1 LKWLKDSQ
9 IPNMAQFNNGLSFNN
24 LPIKY
29 QNTYNKYDTW
39 DGVGDMPQ
47 WLSTPINRYG
57 AKLEDFAVEKPVYD
71 AVGGIDPRAI
81 LSAMRQAL
89 DAPSEENIQALAREA
104 GLSIEKPS
112 TIKPMTADQ
121 SNYLFKQAAILD
133 RLSNKNA
140 AIAMRGRSTSRAQ
153 ATTKSANMGRNA
165 ARMDSLKDTV
175 RREMR
180 KWQQEGHT
188 LDNIPTAFK
197 SLYLYNDQGNY
208 DPIKVVEPAS
218 VQSVKSQDL
227 AIKKPVQPL
236 PSNETIH
243 LQGIGK
249 HPAIMAANVKIGDSI
264 VFNFGSTAVV
274 KSITQTD
281 KMVDFT
287 FENGDKMRFKKDRLI
302 GHIAKVE
309 TAKYDDIGSFNFTPA
324 IDFDSTLKAIKTAL
338 TDSSESNIKRL
349 ATLAGL
355 KLKQAEP
362 DIELDM
368 FGDPIQSQGFDLF
381 GDPIQDGDDS
391 PVEELPRLAVVE
403 LPLNKLTLSED
414 VPQFKSGADDESGVV
429 EALGGKFDRTGVA
442 PIQVW
447 ERTDGRLEIISGRHR
462 TDLARRSGE
471 KTIPAQVHKESE
483 GFTAK
488 QAMMLDAELNIRDGQ
503 GKVKDYVDYF
513 THSEISEDE
522 AERRG
527 LIARSI
533 GQRAFT
539 IASKGSEELKTLH
552 RNEIISD
559 QAAAEIANIAPSN
572 SAMQAVGL
580 RVLQEHKPLNNAL
593 NTIRA
598 VMALTREKG
607 QEPDTFDLFGFD
619 DSALKEAEAM
629 ARIASRKQRQIAEQ
643 LNAIKG
649 AVKNPKLAAKHG
661 VVVENEADALAK
673 VQAMT
678 AQKARWDNWSS
689 HADLLAEVRE
699 ELNDKFDSLLDDE
712 DDYYW
717 LCQEELAL

>member
-1 LKWLKDSQ
+1 
-9 IPNMAQFNNGLSFNN
+9 
-24 LPIKY
+24 
-29 QNTYNKYDTW
+29 
-39 DGVGDMPQ
+39 
-47 WLSTPINRYG
+47 
-57 AKLEDFAVEKPVYD
+57 
-71 AVGGIDPRAI
+71 
-81 LSAMRQAL
+81 
-89 DAPSEENIQALAREA
+89 
-104 GLSIEKPS
+104 
-112 TIKPMTADQ
+112 
-121 SNYLFKQAAILD
+121 
-133 RLSNKNA
+133 
-140 AIAMRGRSTSRAQ
+140 
-153 ATTKSANMGRNA
+153 
-165 ARMDSLKDTV
+165 
-175 RREMR
+175 
-180 KWQQEGHT
+180 
-188 LDNIPTAFK
+188 
-197 SLYLYNDQGNY
+197 
-208 DPIKVVEPAS
+208 
-218 VQSVKSQDL
+218 
-227 AIKKPVQPL
+227 
-236 PSNETIH
+236 
-243 LQGIGK
+243 
-249 HPAIMAANVKIGDSI
+249 
-264 VFNFGSTAVV
+264 
-274 KSITQTD
+274 
-281 KMVDFT
+281 MVDFT
-287 FENGDKMRFKKDRLI
+287 FENGDKMRFKKDRLV
-302 GHIAKVE
+302 GYIAKVE
-309 TAKYDDIGSFNFTPA
+309 SAKYDDIGGFNFTPA
-324 IDFDSTLKAIKTAL
+324 IDLDQTLKAIKDTL
-338 TDSSESNIKRL
+338 FTNGSHDNIKRL

-355 KLKQAEP
+355 TLKEPEP
-362 DIELDM
+362 DVEFDM
-368 FGDPIQSQGFDLF
+368 FGEPINQDFDLF
-381 GDPIQDGDDS
+381 GEPIQDGEES

-414 VPQFKSGADDESGVV
+414 VPQFKSGADGESGVV

-462 TDLARRSGE
+462 ADLARRSGE

-533 GQRAFT
+533 GQRAFV
-539 IASKGSEELKTLH
+539 IASKGSEELITLH

-559 QAAAEIANIAPSN
+559 QAAAEIASIAPNN

-643 LNAIKG
+643 LTAIKG

-673 VQAMT
+673 VKTMT

-689 HADLLAEVRE
+689 YADLLAEVRS
-699 ELNDKFDSLLDDE
+699 ELNTKLDSLDDE

-717 LCQEELAL
+717 FCQEELAA

>member
-1 LKWLKDSQ
+1 
-9 IPNMAQFNNGLSFNN
+9 MFGE
-24 LPIKY
+24 
-29 QNTYNKYDTW
+29 
-39 DGVGDMPQ
+39 
-47 WLSTPINRYG
+47 PIN
-57 AKLEDFAVEKPVYD
+57 
-71 AVGGIDPRAI
+71 
-81 LSAMRQAL
+81 
-89 DAPSEENIQALAREA
+89 
-104 GLSIEKPS
+104 
-112 TIKPMTADQ
+112 
-121 SNYLFKQAAILD
+121 
-133 RLSNKNA
+133 
-140 AIAMRGRSTSRAQ
+140 
-153 ATTKSANMGRNA
+153 
-165 ARMDSLKDTV
+165 
-175 RREMR
+175 
-180 KWQQEGHT
+180 
-188 LDNIPTAFK
+188 
-197 SLYLYNDQGNY
+197 
-208 DPIKVVEPAS
+208 
-218 VQSVKSQDL
+218 QD
-227 AIKKPVQPL
+227 
-236 PSNETIH
+236 
-243 LQGIGK
+243 
-249 HPAIMAANVKIGDSI
+249 
-264 VFNFGSTAVV
+264 
-274 KSITQTD
+274 
-281 KMVDFT
+281 
-287 FENGDKMRFKKDRLI
+287 
-302 GHIAKVE
+302 
-309 TAKYDDIGSFNFTPA
+309 
-324 IDFDSTLKAIKTAL
+324 
-338 TDSSESNIKRL
+338 
-349 ATLAGL
+349 
-355 KLKQAEP
+355 
-362 DIELDM
+362 
-368 FGDPIQSQGFDLF
+368 FDLF
-381 GDPIQDGDDS
+381 GEPIQDGEES

-414 VPQFKSGADDESGVV
+414 VPQFKSGVEDSETGVV

-533 GQRAFT
+533 GQRAFV
-539 IASKGSEELKTLH
+539 IASKGSEELITLH
-552 RNEIISD
+552 RNDMISD
-559 QAAAEIANIAPSN
+559 QAAAEIASISPNN

-580 RVLQEHKPLNNAL
+580 RVLQDNKPLNNAL

-598 VMALTREKG
+598 VQALTREKG

-673 VQAMT
+673 FKTMT

-689 HADLLAEVRE
+689 HADLLAEVRK
-699 ELNDKFDSLLDDE
+699 ELNDKLDSLDYED

-717 LCQEELAL
+717 LCQEELAA

>member
-1 LKWLKDSQ
+1 MEGATGLAHDYFVGHDNKRRASISINSKYIADAISSSDESRGKLASLAETIAHELWHIRQHYDKKLISGSGVWTWLGKDYRR
-9 IPNMAQFNNGLSFNN
+9 
-24 LPIKY
+24 IKY
-29 QNTYNKYDTW
+29 ENRPWEIEAKKVGQILSPKIIDDLVGQN
-39 DGVGDMPQ
+39 
-47 WLSTPINRYG
+47 LISIS
-57 AKLEDFAVEKPVYD
+57 D
-71 AVGGIDPRAI
+71 AGYIKKAI
-81 LSAMRQAL
+81 L
-89 DAPSEENIQALAREA
+89 N
-104 GLSIEKPS
+104 
-112 TIKPMTADQ
+112 
-121 SNYLFKQAAILD
+121 SNYIDYAD
-133 RLSNKNA
+133 DES
-140 AIAMRGRSTSRAQ
+140 
-153 ATTKSANMGRNA
+153 
-165 ARMDSLKDTV
+165 
-175 RREMR
+175 
-180 KWQQEGHT
+180 
-188 LDNIPTAFK
+188 
-197 SLYLYNDQGNY
+197 
-208 DPIKVVEPAS
+208 
-218 VQSVKSQDL
+218 
-227 AIKKPVQPL
+227 
-236 PSNETIH
+236 
-243 LQGIGK
+243 
-249 HPAIMAANVKIGDSI
+249 
-264 VFNFGSTAVV
+264 
-274 KSITQTD
+274 
-281 KMVDFT
+281 
-287 FENGDKMRFKKDRLI
+287 
-302 GHIAKVE
+302 
-309 TAKYDDIGSFNFTPA
+309 AKYDDIGGFNFTPT
-324 IDFDSTLKAIKTAL
+324 IGLDQTLKAIKETLANGSH
-338 TDSSESNIKRL
+338 DNIKRL

-355 KLKQAEP
+355 TLKEPEP
-362 DIELDM
+362 DVDLDM
-368 FGDPIQSQGFDLF
+368 FGEPINQDFDLF
-381 GDPIQDGDDS
+381 GDPIQDGDES

-414 VPQFKSGADDESGVV
+414 VPQFKSGAESDTGVV

-447 ERTDGRLEIISGRHR
+447 ERLDGRLEIISGRHR

-533 GQRAFT
+533 GQRAFA
-539 IASKGSEELKTLH
+539 IASKGSEELITLH
-552 RNEIISD
+552 RNDMISD
-559 QAAAEIANIAPSN
+559 QAAAEIASIAPNN

-580 RVLQEHKPLNNAL
+580 RVLQDNKPLSNAL

-598 VMALTREKG
+598 VGVLTREKG

-673 VQAMT
+673 VKTMT

-689 HADLLAEVRE
+689 YADLLAEVRK
-699 ELNDKFDSLLDDE
+699 ELNDRLDSLDYED

-717 LCQEELAL
+717 LCQEELAA

>member
-1 LKWLKDSQ
+1 MNDKLDYDNFIKKKELSPLSDDS
-9 IPNMAQFNNGLSFNN
+9 
-24 LPIKY
+24 IK
-29 QNTYNKYDTW
+29 NIEN
-39 DGVGDMPQ
+39 V
-47 WLSTPINRYG
+47 
-57 AKLEDFAVEKPVYD
+57 V
-71 AVGGIDPRAI
+71 
-81 LSAMRQAL
+81 MR
-89 DAPSEENIQALAREA
+89 N
-104 GLSIEKPS
+104 
-112 TIKPMTADQ
+112 
-121 SNYLFKQAAILD
+121 
-133 RLSNKNA
+133 SNKWREIDIVQFDLKPEYLENNRFDDIGGFNFEPMVSVDA
-140 AIAMRGRSTSRAQ
+140 TMQAIKKLMAE
-153 ATTKSANMGRNA
+153 N
-165 ARMDSLKDTV
+165 
-175 RREMR
+175 
-180 KWQQEGHT
+180 T
-188 LDNIPTAFK
+188 LDNAR
-197 SLYLYNDQGNY
+197 YLAM
-208 DPIKVVEPAS
+208 I
-218 VQSVKSQDL
+218 
-227 AIKKPVQPL
+227 
-236 PSNETIH
+236 
-243 LQGIGK
+243 
-249 HPAIMAANVKIGDSI
+249 
-264 VFNFGSTAVV
+264 
-274 KSITQTD
+274 
-281 KMVDFT
+281 
-287 FENGDKMRFKKDRLI
+287 
-302 GHIAKVE
+302 
-309 TAKYDDIGSFNFTPA
+309 
-324 IDFDSTLKAIKTAL
+324 
-338 TDSSESNIKRL
+338 
-349 ATLAGL
+349 AGL
-355 KLKQAEP
+355 KLKEDEP
-362 DIELDM
+362 SQDLDM
-368 FGDPIQSQGFDLF
+368 FGEPINQDFDLF
-381 GDPIQDGDDS
+381 GEPIQDGEES

-403 LPLNKLTLSED
+403 LPLNKLTLSDD
-414 VPQFKSGADDESGVV
+414 VPQFKSGADGESGVV

-513 THSEISEDE
+513 THSEISEEE
-522 AERRG
+522 ADRRG

-552 RNEIISD
+552 RNDMISD
-559 QAAAEIANIAPSN
+559 QAAAEIASISPNN

-580 RVLQEHKPLNNAL
+580 RVLQDNKPLNNAL

-598 VMALTREKG
+598 VQALTREKG